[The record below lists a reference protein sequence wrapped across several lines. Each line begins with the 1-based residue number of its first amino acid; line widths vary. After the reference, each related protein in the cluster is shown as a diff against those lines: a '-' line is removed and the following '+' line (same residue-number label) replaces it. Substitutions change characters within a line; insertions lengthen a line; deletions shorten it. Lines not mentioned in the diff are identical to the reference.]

1 MIRRSTLFVALAF
14 VAATFAMPGSPAR
27 AADTLDEGKLV
38 ASWFGSGLEFREADE
53 IDYLWVRPGF
63 SFDGK
68 KVAFE
73 AWEEA
78 QFLGEDA
85 GKRDAKDKR
94 LANELS
100 GELPGIFAEAYRNA
114 LGGKVTVVD
123 SGADVR
129 AVGRVV
135 DCSTGSAAA
144 KFWVGMGAGSGNT
157 TLDVKFLDA
166 GSGELL
172 VAIHHRVVS
181 GTNLST
187 TSSKLT
193 DWVDELAEDLAK
205 KGIEPLYA
213 KGKRVKK

>member
-1 MIRRSTLFVALAF
+1 MTRRPALLLALAL
-14 VAATFAMPGSPAR
+14 AAAVLTAPGSPAR
-27 AADTLDEGKLV
+27 ASDTLDEGKLV

-68 KVAFE
+68 KVAFD
-73 AWEEA
+73 AWEEPH
-78 QFLGEDA
+78 FLGEDA

-100 GELPGIFAEAYRNA
+100 GELPGIFAEAYKNA

-129 AVGRVV
+129 VVGRVV

-157 TLDVKFLDA
+157 TMDVKFLDA
-166 GSGELL
+166 KSGELL
-172 VAIHHRVVS
+172 VAMHHRVVS

-205 KGIEPLYA
+205 KGVDTLYG